1 MLCCYCYCYY
11 CNCTIQPEN
20 ILCGEKIGDIKIADF
35 GLSKLVLP
43 DEIMKMPCGTL
54 SYVAPEVR
62 HSTNSNTHSVRII
75 AGSVSTTLRVQLQL
89 MLSIV
94 ALVVQLVQQLLA
106 VQCCVLATAVSVS
119 LLRPRKQLY

>member
-1 MLCCYCYCYY
+1 MLLLLIISMQ
-11 CNCTIQPEN
+11 CTTQPEN

-62 HSTNSNTHSVRII
+62 HSQNYIHTVCLS
-75 AGSVSTTLRVQLQL
+75 LQ
-89 MLSIV
+89 V
-94 ALVVQLVQQLLA
+94 
-106 VQCCVLATAVSVS
+106 
-119 LLRPRKQLY
+119 